1 MNKPFNRPKYSLTS
15 GNEPLP
21 SMGDPMFGLAM
32 DTLFDD
38 FEMNITDDAEGF
50 REVPDDTD
58 TPKSQDDTRT
68 RLERT
73 GDDFNKTM
81 MVPFMIATDGN
92 TATQVAMLLEM
103 IRYCMEN
110 SKDVIDSTTGEN
122 RTYDIHL
129 KVRNRGNSNFVVSI
143 GDEPMPPLPLSE
155 EPFLIGN

>member
-1 MNKPFNRPKYSLTS
+1 MKKVNSRPSYSLTS

-21 SMGDPMFGLAM
+21 SMDNNGFGLAM

-38 FEMNITDDAEGF
+38 FEMNIPDDAEGF

-58 TPKSQDDTRT
+58 TPKTQDDART

-73 GDDFNKTM
+73 GDDFNKAR
-81 MVPFMIATDGN
+81 MVPFMVTTDGN

-110 SKDVIDSTTGEN
+110 SKDVLDTTTGESK
-122 RTYDIHL
+122 TYDIHL
-129 KVRNRGNSNFVVSI
+129 KVRNRGKSPFVVSI
-143 GDEPMPPLPLSE
+143 GDEPMPPLPLPE
-155 EPFLIGN
+155 EPFLVGN